1 MHPLLVA
8 SSGRPSSAAVCTAG
22 IMLAVASATFL
33 PAPPRA
39 AAAPP
44 LPRFEVIP
52 LPDAAVELSL
62 DGIQRVGWH
71 FDADSP
77 RPYFFPFRSPFG
89 GLLTRMGHP
98 GAENHDHHRSIWFA
112 HHDVDG
118 HSFWQDESGCTIR
131 QDFWMV
137 QDDGN
142 TEGVFA
148 ARLSWLDPTGTPLLQ
163 QDLVAALRSAG
174 SDDHALEIQTT
185 LHPAE
190 GREQVTLGKTNFG
203 FLAVRVARSISDF
216 FGGGTLTSSEGLVG
230 EPAIFGTKAAW
241 IDYSG
246 PVGIGRGATR
256 SSIMEG
262 ITFFDHPDNPRYPAR
277 WHVRADGWMGASF
290 CFDDA
295 WELSDAAPLSLRY
308 LLYAHRGGAS
318 DAPISTVQHAFHE
331 RPGWRIRPSTPAEK
345 HRQWVV
351 ERTAAP

>member
-77 RPYFFPFRSPFG
+77 RPYFFPFRSPSG

-131 QDFWMV
+131 QDFWLV
-137 QDDGN
+137 QDDGDD
-142 TEGVFA
+142 EGVLA
-148 ARLSWLDPTGTPLLQ
+148 VQLTWLDPSGTPLLEQ
-163 QDLVAALRSAG
+163 QLIASLREAG
-174 SDDHALEIQTT
+174 SDEHALEIQTT
-185 LHPAE
+185 FRPAE
-190 GREQVTLGKTNFG
+190 GRDQVVLGKTNFG
-203 FLAVRVARSISDF
+203 LLAVRVARSISEF
-216 FGGGTLTSSEGLVG
+216 FGGGTLTSSEGATG
-230 EPAIFGTKAAW
+230 EPAIFGNRAAW
-241 IDYSG
+241 VDYSG
-246 PVGIGRGATR
+246 PVGVGQGNARQTQT
-256 SSIMEG
+256 EG
-262 ITFFDHPDNPRYPAR
+262 ITFFDHPANPHYPSR

-290 CFDDA
+290 CFDEA
-295 WELSDAAPLSLRY
+295 WPLTQDSPLTLRY
-308 LLYAHRGGAS
+308 LLYAHRGGAA
-318 DAPISTVQHAFHE
+318 DAPIADVQAAFHA
-331 RPGWRIRPSTPAEK
+331 RPGWTARPAGSGES

-351 ERTAAP
+351 ERAEAP